1 MAPMFNGKDPFPS
14 VSPGGEN
21 CHGNS
26 CPSGEP
32 PSFTFCGSQNNPT
45 NPDYDACSGCDTDN
59 TFLNC
64 YIAGFGGKLG
74 LGASE
79 SSVSVDLV
87 EKMAYPCPSSSPC
100 FASGIICEEAGTEYN
115 GQLGHV
121 YSLEVG
127 SFCFRGILSNHSYTE
142 GENGYRYKVMLV
154 DGRSCLSN
162 VNVILGG
169 FYSSVPSTMKPNLI
183 NAIYELENSVGNDN
197 CGSGNRCSDFMKSG
211 VSDKGI
217 LIKKALIAINNQICQ
232 VPVSNVCLVIDV
244 SKIITIAPD
253 YYRITSTES
262 TVLEIIDSAC
272 KEAGYDFFI
281 KIVGNTI
288 EAIPVNKKIAPPDG
302 HLFSFMQTLSI
313 DNQVSNRE
321 YGEELSF
328 EKSKKLV
335 FGDSIHYLVEV
346 DNSNPP
352 PGCVLETEPSPSPS
366 SPSSSSSPLSCI
378 LPGAYSYHR
387 FRYSVNTGPGTA
399 ESMPNAIGVNPTP
412 SCSSLVT
419 PSPST
424 P

>member
-1 MAPMFNGKDPFPS
+1 M
-14 VSPGGEN
+14 
-21 CHGNS
+21 
-26 CPSGEP
+26 
-32 PSFTFCGSQNNPT
+32 
-45 NPDYDACSGCDTDN
+45 
-59 TFLNC
+59 
-64 YIAGFGGKLG
+64 
-74 LGASE
+74 
-79 SSVSVDLV
+79 
-87 EKMAYPCPSSSPC
+87 
-100 FASGIICEEAGTEYN
+100 
-115 GQLGHV
+115 
-121 YSLEVG
+121 
-127 SFCFRGILSNHSYTE
+127 
-142 GENGYRYKVMLV
+142 
-154 DGRSCLSN
+154 
-162 VNVILGG
+162 
-169 FYSSVPSTMKPNLI
+169 
-183 NAIYELENSVGNDN
+183 
-197 CGSGNRCSDFMKSG
+197 
-211 VSDKGI
+211 
-217 LIKKALIAINNQICQ
+217 
-232 VPVSNVCLVIDV
+232 